1 MEIQQTK
8 SIEYLVLTLEKDI
21 YHTLSNVRGCTVLP
35 DGRILFSC
43 YTERK
48 LKVFKADGS
57 QSIEMKNIGRAF
69 DVAYIENDSIAV
81 TTGGHEDS
89 RQIIIIDIKKRK
101 LIRSLNVETE
111 NYGVVY
117 RGDNLIYS
125 GNKNDNGLY
134 SINLEDESVTRIM
147 IDKMSSHVYIAT
159 FDEKLFY
166 TDNNT
171 DSVNCCDIQGN
182 IKWTFSDNSAL
193 SFPLGISVDNDGNV
207 FVVGAKTKNV
217 VVISP
222 DGQHHRQV
230 LSKEDGLVNPTV
242 LKYVRSN
249 NKLIVSNCSSS
260 AFIYSVKR

>member
-1 MEIQQTK
+1 MATQQTK
-8 SIEYLVLTLEKDI
+8 RIEDLVLTLEKDI

-35 DGRILFSC
+35 DDRIVFPC

-57 QSIEMKNIGRAF
+57 QEFEMKNIGRAF
-69 DVAYIENDSIAV
+69 DIAYMKNNHIAV
-81 TTGGHEDS
+81 TTGGNEDS
-89 RQIIIIDIKKRK
+89 RQINIIDIKNKK

-111 NYGVVY
+111 NYGVVF
-117 RGDNLIYS
+117 RDDNLIYS

-134 SINLEDESVTRIM
+134 SINLEDESVTRVM
-147 IDKMSSHVYIAT
+147 TNQMSSHVYIAT
-159 FDEKLFY
+159 FDDQLFY
-166 TDNNT
+166 TNNNT
-171 DSVNCCDIQGN
+171 DSVHCCDIQGN
-182 IKWTFSDNSAL
+182 IKWKFSDKSAL
-193 SFPLGISVDNDGNV
+193 SFPLGISVDNDGHV

-222 DGQHHRQV
+222 DGQRHRQV

-260 AFIYSVKR
+260 AFIYSVKS